1 MEKDKE
7 YDILRLSDA
16 EYESSEEE
24 DAENNDGDALSD
36 GSGAVNDD
44 DADLDG
50 GDRNYGENC
59 QKAQPGEAIVLFKQ
73 FCQMETLFRQR
84 FSTKSKNS
92 TSSRPSSWE
101 RD

>member
-24 DAENNDGDALSD
+24 DAENYDGDALSD
-36 GSGAVNDD
+36 GSGAVTDD

-59 QKAQPGEAIVLFKQ
+59 QKAQPGEAIVSFKQ
-73 FCQMETLFRQR
+73 FCQMDTLFRQR